1 MTGKRID
8 FRELPELG
16 GWAAALWLELDDRQ
30 VILESTPAS
39 EYHKRWVR
47 THEYG
52 HIVFSH
58 LGWVVPPT
66 HSSHDPRLKTPEL
79 VEAARTHRMRLCL
92 PLEQAAEEFARHANR
107 AIRSSNAGALES
119 GVSEVLF

>member
-1 MTGKRID
+1 MTGKRIE

-16 GWAAALWLELDDRQ
+16 KWAAALWLELDDRH

-39 EYHKRWVR
+39 EYHRRWVR

-58 LGWVVPPT
+58 LGWVIPPT
-66 HSSHDPRLKTPEL
+66 YSSHDPRLTTPEL
-79 VEAARTHRMRLCL
+79 IEAARSHRSTLCL

-107 AIRSSNAGALES
+107 IIRNGSTGDLES
-119 GVSEVLF
+119 GLSEVLL